1 MSSDAK
7 VETHITKCTVT
18 IINNNFQNKREKT
31 GQKKMLPVNKN
42 QQPPRQQ
49 SPSALSAK
57 FKECS

>member
-1 MSSDAK
+1 MSFDAK

-18 IINNNFQNKREKT
+18 IINNNFLNKREKT

-42 QQPPRQQ
+42 QQ

-57 FKECS
+57 FKECL